1 MSQQQQTVLRVQ
13 FDNVSN
19 STTGITEY
27 IVLDTY
33 STIPIK
39 INRSYAELQ
48 DIGKKNSDYSIGI
61 QIPGSKKNNRFFEN
75 FFNVDTQSL
84 YFNAIKKAQ
93 CDILINDEPFFTGY
107 LRLNKVSVI
116 NSKVEYDV
124 SLYNTVGNLFG
135 DIGTTELYKL
145 NWEDSDY
152 FFNHRFNLGRV
163 TDGWYTS
170 NFSSDSEQPQ
180 KVLYP
185 IVHNGYLYTG
195 DTVNVSGGTAQEQT
209 RLYTSSAIKQG
220 AYANTAAALADGVL
234 PYRINTPNQGI
245 YDNQLKPALSV
256 WNLIKLMF
264 KTYGYTIK
272 SDFFN
277 TPWMKSLY
285 MYGYFSSPDT
295 KFAYTIQTIE
305 TLPLS
310 GIELIFYTDLSNNT
324 SVIVTTLGTGI
335 PCYCSDSINYRMVWD
350 YYGLD
355 YVIEDTLPPNIS
367 GYTYGLPGY
376 DYSFLEG
383 TSNNAAYTNDRTKLR
398 YFPKPVG
405 SSIPYID
412 GDYINFSVVVDP
424 IIKQID
430 VLSSIAKKFNL
441 VFVPDPDVKN
451 QIIIEPFTYYIGTG
465 EIYDWTDKIS
475 FDKGFTVEPALN
487 YVESSLIITDL
498 EDGDYGNQQFK
509 NRQNRIYGQLNQNNP
524 TDFKSQEKRI
534 ETIFSPEII
543 RQWDTADQ
551 PNSSGILIPLGINYA
566 GSSNTS
572 TNGSSERTNWNY
584 SGVKTKP
591 KLMWYLQGAN
601 VFNDYSASGITY
613 NATLPATT
621 YNIWIGSSSGS
632 TYLSQENIPVISHT
646 MPIGMSDKYKI
657 NNDSACLLFNSEQPT
672 NVDVPT
678 YNVYTD
684 NDSYGLFYS
693 NRVNNL
699 YDANTR
705 FLNANFY
712 LKINEYKNLKP
723 NDLIKINDQFFIWN
737 KINGYNLT
745 NTELTQV
752 ELVQI
757 INNPLSYPTRY
768 FKYQY
773 CDQTGTTYCVK
784 TDFTN
789 PNMLYTQFGWSVTY
803 DFNSGLIY
811 GTTQPTGYTSTI
823 SYDVSGTTTY
833 YVPYFIKE
841 ISQDE
846 FDNSGYVNW
855 TFDTLMVHIYGITDG
870 PFGYN
875 MPTYWF
881 NSGGT
886 ITGLNLFKDCSTFAS
901 IASANHIRVGNS
913 EHFGPPSPISKYH
926 SGVTLNITDTGWI
939 KYTTEAGQ
947 VYKQITSLGTY
958 VIPDCADCDT
968 VIPGFPFADVA
979 VFTITSCGT
988 PCG

>member
-1 MSQQQQTVLRVQ
+1 MSQQQQTILRVK
-13 FDNVSN
+13 FDNV
-19 STTGITEY
+19 TTTYTGITQYE
-27 IVLDTY
+27 ILDIY

-61 QIPGSKKNNRFFEN
+61 QLPGSKKNNRFFES
-75 FFNVDTQSL
+75 FFNVDVQSL
-84 YFNAIKKAQ
+84 FFNATLKAQ
-93 CDILINDEPFFTGY
+93 CDILINDEVYFSGY
-107 LRLNKVSVI
+107 LRLNKVSVL

-124 SLYNTVGNLFG
+124 SLYNTIGNLFG

-145 NWEDSDY
+145 PWDDETY
-152 FFNHRFNLGRV
+152 TFNHEFNLGRV

-180 KVLYP
+180 PILYP

-195 DTVNVSGGTAQEQT
+195 DTVNVSSGTTQQQT

-220 AYANTAAALADGVL
+220 AYPSTAAALADGVK
-234 PYRINTPNQGI
+234 PFCINTPSQGI

-256 WNLIKLMF
+256 WNLIQLIF
-264 KTYGYTIK
+264 KTQGYTIK
-272 SDFFN
+272 SDFMN
-277 TPWMKSLY
+277 TPWMKALY
-285 MYGYFSSPDT
+285 MYGYFSSPST
-295 KFAYTIQTIE
+295 KFSYTIQSIE
-305 TLPLS
+305 SLPRS
-310 GIELIFYTDLSNNT
+310 GVELIFYTDLSDNT

-335 PCYCSDSINYRMVWD
+335 PCYCSESINYRMEWD
-350 YYGLD
+350 YYGLG

-367 GYTYGLPGY
+367 GYTYGLPSI
-376 DYSFLEG
+376 DYVWYAGS
-383 TSNNAAYTNDRTKLR
+383 SDNAAYTNDQTRLK
-398 YFPKPVG
+398 YFPQGVG
-405 SSIPYID
+405 ASIPYVD
-412 GDYINFSVVVDP
+412 GDFVDFSVVVDHL
-424 IIKQID
+424 IKQID

-451 QIIIEPFTYYIGTG
+451 QIIIEPFSYYIGTG
-465 EIYDWTDKIS
+465 DVWDWTDKLS

-487 YVESSLIITDL
+487 YIESSLIMTDL

-509 NRQNRIYGQLNQNNP
+509 DRQNRIYGQLNQNNP
-524 TDFKSQEKRI
+524 TDFKSQEKKI

-543 RQWDTADQ
+543 RQWDTDDQ
-551 PNSSGILIPLGINYA
+551 PNNGGILIPLGINYA

-572 TNGSSERTNWNY
+572 ANGDSEVTNWNY

-591 KLMWYLQGAN
+591 KLIWYLQGAN
-601 VFNDYSASGITY
+601 VLNDYTPTGTSYNATYSASTY
-613 NATLPATT
+613 NV
-621 YNIWIGSSSGS
+621 WIGYSNGS
-632 TYLSQENIPVISHT
+632 AYLPQENVPVISHT
-646 MPIGMSDKYKI
+646 MPIGMSDQYKI

-684 NDSYGLFYS
+684 NDAYGLFYS

-705 FLNANFY
+705 FINGNFY
-712 LKINEYKNLKP
+712 LKLNEYKNLKP
-723 NDLIKINDQFFIWN
+723 NDLIKINDQYFIWN

-745 NTELTQV
+745 DTELTQV

-757 INNPLSYPTRY
+757 NNNPSVYPTRY

-773 CDQTGTTYCVK
+773 CDQTGYTFCVH

-789 PNMLYTQFGWSVTY
+789 PSMLYTQFGWSVFY
-803 DFNSGLIY
+803 DYNCGIIY
-811 GTTQPTGYTSTI
+811 GSTQPSGFTSSI

-833 YVPYFIKE
+833 YVPYTIQE
-841 ISQDE
+841 ITQQE
-846 FDNSGYVNW
+846 CEDNGYLDW
-855 TFDTLMVHIYGITDG
+855 TCDTLMVHIYNITDG

-875 MPTYWF
+875 MPSYWF

-886 ITGLNLFKDCSTFAS
+886 LTGLNLFQNCTAFAT
-901 IASANHIRVGNS
+901 IASRDNIRIGS
-913 EHFGPPSPISKYH
+913 SIHFGVPNCAQINKILTSEVPQ
-926 SGVTLNITDTGWI
+926 NINTQDNNNILT
-939 KYTTEAGQ
+939 Q
-947 VYKQITSLGTY
+947 N
-958 VIPDCADCDT
+958 
-968 VIPGFPFADVA
+968 
-979 VFTITSCGT
+979 
-988 PCG
+988 

>member
-33 STIPIK
+33 SSIPIK

-93 CDILINDEPFFTGY
+93 CDILINDEPYFTGY

-152 FFNHRFNLGRV
+152 FFNHRFNLGKV

-272 SDFFN
+272 SDFMN
-277 TPWMKSLY
+277 TPWMKTLY

-310 GIELIFYTDLSNNT
+310 GVELIFYTDLSNNT

-465 EIYDWTDKIS
+465 DIYDWTDKIS

-524 TDFKSQEKRI
+524 TDFKSQEKKI
-534 ETIFSPEII
+534 DTIFSPEII

-601 VFNDYSASGITY
+601 VFNDYSPTGITY

-621 YNIWIGSSSGS
+621 YNVWIASSSGS

-745 NTELTQV
+745 DTELTQV

-789 PNMLYTQFGWSVTY
+789 SNMLYTQFGWSVTY

-841 ISQDE
+841 ITQDE
-846 FDNSGYVNW
+846 FENSGYVNW

-886 ITGLNLFKDCSTFAS
+886 VTGLNLFKDCTTFAT
-901 IASANHIRVGNS
+901 IASANGIRIGNS
-913 EHFGPPSPISKYH
+913 EHYGPPSPISRFH
-926 SGVTLNITDTGWI
+926 SGITLNVIEVGWI
-939 KYTTEAGQ
+939 KYDTSSGT
-947 VYKQITSLGTY
+947 VYKEIKSTGIY

-968 VIPGFPFADVA
+968 VKPGYPFRYIAD
-979 VFTITSCGT
+979 FTITSCGS

>member
-234 PYRINTPNQGI
+234 PYRINTPGQGI

>member
-1 MSQQQQTVLRVQ
+1 MSQQQQTILRVK
-13 FDNVSN
+13 FDNV
-19 STTGITEY
+19 TTTYTGITQYE
-27 IVLDTY
+27 VLDTY

-61 QIPGSKKNNRFFEN
+61 QLPGSKKNNRFFES
-75 FFNVDTQSL
+75 FFNVDVQSL
-84 YFNAIKKAQ
+84 YFNATLKAQ
-93 CDILINDEPFFTGY
+93 CDILINDEIYFSGY
-107 LRLNKVSVI
+107 LRLNKVSVL

-124 SLYNTVGNLFG
+124 SLYNTIGNLFG

-145 NWEDSDY
+145 PWDDETY
-152 FFNHRFNLGRV
+152 TFNHTFNLGRV

-180 KVLYP
+180 EVLYP

-195 DTVNVSGGTAQEQT
+195 DTVNVSSGTTQQQT
-209 RLYTSSAIKQG
+209 RLYTSSAIKAG
-220 AYANTAAALADGVL
+220 AYPSTAAALADGVK
-234 PYRINTPNQGI
+234 PYCINTPSQGI

-256 WNLIKLMF
+256 WNLIQLIF
-264 KTYGYTIK
+264 KNQGYTIK
-272 SDFFN
+272 SDFMN
-277 TPWMKSLY
+277 TPWMKALY

-295 KFAYTIQTIE
+295 KFSYTIQSIE
-305 TLPLS
+305 SLPLS
-310 GIELIFYTDLSNNT
+310 GVELIFYTDLSQNT

-335 PCYCSDSINYRMVWD
+335 PCYCSEAINYRMEWD
-350 YYGLD
+350 YYGLG

-367 GYTYGLPGY
+367 GYTYGLPSI
-376 DYSFLEG
+376 DYTWYAGS
-383 TSNNAAYTNDRTKLR
+383 SDNAAYTNDQTKLK
-398 YFPKPVG
+398 YFPQPVG
-405 SSIPYID
+405 GSIPFED
-412 GDYINFSVVVDP
+412 GDPVDFSVVVDHL
-424 IIKQID
+424 IKQID

-451 QIIIEPFTYYIGTG
+451 QIIIEPFSYYIGTG
-465 EIYDWTDKIS
+465 DIWDWTDKLS

-487 YVESSLIITDL
+487 YIESSLVMTDL
-498 EDGDYGNQQFK
+498 EDGDYGNKQFK
-509 NRQNRIYGQLNQNNP
+509 DRQNRIYGQLTQNNP
-524 TDFKSQEKRI
+524 TDFKSQEKKI

-551 PNSSGILIPLGINYA
+551 PNNGGILIPLGINYA

-572 TNGSSERTNWNY
+572 ANGDSEVTNWNY

-601 VFNDYSASGITY
+601 VLNDYTPTGTSYNATYSASTY
-613 NATLPATT
+613 NVWVGFSNGSAYLP
-621 YNIWIGSSSGS
+621 
-632 TYLSQENIPVISHT
+632 QENVPVISHT
-646 MPIGMSDKYKI
+646 MPIGMSDQYKI

-684 NDSYGLFYS
+684 NDAYGLFYS

-705 FLNANFY
+705 FINGNFY
-712 LKINEYKNLKP
+712 LKLNEYKNLKP
-723 NDLIKINDQFFIWN
+723 NDLIKINDQYFIWN

-745 NTELTQV
+745 DTELTQV

-757 INNPLSYPTRY
+757 NNNPSVYPTRY

-773 CDQTGTTYCVK
+773 CDQTGTTFCVH

-789 PNMLYTQFGWSVTY
+789 PSMLYTQFGWSVFY
-803 DFNSGLIY
+803 DYNCGIIY
-811 GTTQPTGYTSTI
+811 GSAQPSGFTSSI
-823 SYDVSGTTTY
+823 SYEVSGTTTY
-833 YVPYFIKE
+833 YVPYTIQE
-841 ISQDE
+841 ITQQE
-846 FDNSGYVNW
+846 CEDNGYLDW
-855 TFDTLMVHIYGITDG
+855 TCDTLMQHIYNITDG

-875 MPTYWF
+875 MPSYWF

-886 ITGLNLFKDCSTFAS
+886 LTGLNLFISCTAFAT
-901 IASANHIRVGNS
+901 IASRDNIRIGNS
-913 EHFGPPSPISKYH
+913 QYY
-926 SGVTLNITDTGWI
+926 GV
-939 KYTTEAGQ
+939 
-947 VYKQITSLGTY
+947 
-958 VIPDCADCDT
+958 PDCTQIGKILQTELTQNINTQDNNNILT
-968 VIPGFPFADVA
+968 Q
-979 VFTITSCGT
+979 S
-988 PCG
+988 